1 MEKQIIYWKLK
12 LNKLINNKI
21 VFEFYLI
28 LRLFIIIT
36 YVVLTKIVVISTFIK
51 IEFIQHLIPNY
62 DRQPKS

>member
-62 DRQPKS
+62 DR